1 MNSRKTVAQIQC
13 WRISLW
19 VLVGIGI
26 TIVGA
31 LLPARV
37 RLFGIFPFLL
47 GGGVGLAGESA
58 RGALSGELFS
68 TKRFVLPVLI
78 SICVWGGQQGIQ
90 YHRYHRAISEA
101 IANDPSAGW
110 SVEDS
115 ASGVHEKSVQAQRD
129 FQKEQQRIEAIR
141 ARKLSFEGYL
151 LTRVRPLGISGEGSA
166 WGLLLTEALLCGA
179 GSVVGMRFS
188 RNSGSADKNGNDPQ

>member
-101 IANDPSAGW
+101 IANDPSAGAALAL
-110 SVEDS
+110 ETGFNAQLAEERRCS
-115 ASGVHEKSVQAQRD
+115 AQA
-129 FQKEQQRIEAIR
+129 
-141 ARKLSFEGYL
+141 
-151 LTRVRPLGISGEGSA
+151 TRQGPGAFRP
-166 WGLLLTEALLCGA
+166 GL
-179 GSVVGMRFS
+179 
-188 RNSGSADKNGNDPQ
+188 